1 MKFSLIPFT
10 IMVLATVIM
19 TDAFAPSSSLQRGF
33 ASSFT
38 SRYTRNEVIKIHMS
52 SADEPTVDT
61 TPMEPGSHD
70 ELMYALGVN
79 LARQLGDVRPLVES
93 GDELASVAKGLLDT
107 VIGRL
112 SEDGQRYL
120 LAQRGHD
127 LNELITA
134 RA

>member
-1 MKFSLIPFT
+1 MKFSLIPFS
-10 IMVLATVIM
+10 ILAVST
-19 TDAFAPSSSLQRGF
+19 TTNAFVPSLQRHKMF
-33 ASSFT
+33 AST
-38 SRYTRNEVIKIHMS
+38 PRY
-52 SADEPTVDT
+52 ADPAFDEPMVDT

-93 GDELASVAKGLLDT
+93 GEELASVAKGLLDT

-112 SEDGQRYL
+112 SEDGQRNL
-120 LAQRGHD
+120 LAQRGAD
-127 LNELITA
+127 LNALITG

>member
-1 MKFSLIPFT
+1 MKLRVIPFT
-10 IMVLATVIM
+10 LMALFLANIIMT
-19 TDAFAPSSSLQRGF
+19 TDAFVVAPLSLQR

-38 SRYTRNEVIKIHMS
+38 QFKIQMS
-52 SADEPTVDT
+52 STDDEPTVDT

-70 ELMYALGVN
+70 ELMYAMGVN

-112 SEDGQRYL
+112 SEDGQRNL
-120 LAQRGHD
+120 LARRGQD
-127 LNELITA
+127 LNHLITA
-134 RA
+134 RS